1 MCDQRLPTAL
11 SETCSHVFSSVGAGL
26 ALFFLVINPIFPFQL
41 SQDAASPNSSRT
53 ASDSTRPS
61 IYEWHSFTTE
71 DGLPSNQVL
80 AVEATDERIWFGTD
94 AGLVRLEDGRMTTY
108 TPEEGLAHRV
118 VLTLKRDPRTG
129 ALWIGTMDGLSRL
142 SGGRFETYR
151 QLSSGLANNVVYGV
165 TVRGRHVW
173 VATAAGA
180 NRFDTYTGRW
190 EIYNDT
196 NTPMHERWVYG
207 VTSEDSLVYLATW
220 GGGVMEYN
228 TQNRE
233 WQDYTDPDDEMEIDV
248 FPDDG
253 LVHDVVATV
262 SYDDGVLWAGTYFGL
277 SRYDGSRWN
286 GYFSESSG
294 LVSNFINF
302 VKAGDSGVW
311 ICTDKGLNHYDG
323 DTWRLYRRRD
333 DGGGEVVVNGPSRS
347 SSSQVNTPTAIGHN
361 YVWKIDV
368 QGDTLW
374 VATEQGVSR
383 GIPTSS
389 PSSVALE

>member
-1 MCDQRLPTAL
+1 MNDQRAPSVL
-11 SETCSHVFSSVGAGL
+11 SQTCTHPVSSVGAGL
-26 ALFFLVINPIFPFQL
+26 VLFFLVVTPIFRPQL
-41 SQDAASPNSSRT
+41 GPDAARSHSSWIE
-53 ASDSTRPS
+53 SDSTTPS
-61 IYEWHSFTTE
+61 LYEWQTFTTE

-80 AVEATDERIWFGTD
+80 TVEATKERTWIGTD
-94 AGLVRLEDGRMTTY
+94 AGLVRLEDGRVETY
-108 TPEEGLAHRV
+108 TPEDGLAHRA
-118 VLTLKRDPRTG
+118 VLSLELDPRTG
-129 ALWIGTMDGLSRL
+129 ALWIGTMDGLSRF
-142 SGGRFETYR
+142 SGGRFKTYK

-165 TVRGRHVW
+165 TARGRHVW

-180 NRFDTYTGRW
+180 NRFDTYSGRW

-228 TQNRE
+228 TDTQA
-233 WQDYTDPDDEMEIDV
+233 WQDYSDPDGEMEIDV
-248 FPDDG
+248 FRDDG
-253 LVHDVVATV
+253 LVHNVVATV
-262 SYDDGVLWAGTYFGL
+262 SYFDGVLWAGTYFGI
-277 SRYDGSRWN
+277 SRYDGSSWN

-302 VKAGDSGVW
+302 VKADASGVW

-323 DTWRLYRRRD
+323 DTWRLYRHREG
-333 DGGGEVVVNGPSRS
+333 GGGEVIVTGPDRSSPSR
-347 SSSQVNTPTAIGHN
+347 TYRPTAIPHN
-361 YVWKIDV
+361 YVWKIDT

-383 GIPTSS
+383 GIPDST
-389 PSSVALE
+389 PSSATIE

>member
-1 MCDQRLPTAL
+1 MCDHRSPTAL
-11 SETCSHVFSSVGAGL
+11 SATCSHVFSSVGAGL
-26 ALFFLVINPIFPFQL
+26 ALFFLVITSISPFQL
-41 SQDAASPNSSRT
+41 SQDAASPNSSWT
-53 ASDSTRPS
+53 AADSTRPS
-61 IYEWHSFTTE
+61 IYEWHTFTAD

-94 AGLVRLEDGRMTTY
+94 AGLVRLEDGQMTTY
-108 TPEEGLAHRV
+108 TPEDGLAHRA

-129 ALWIGTMDGLSRL
+129 ALWIGTMDGLSRF

-207 VTSEDSLVYLATW
+207 VTSEDSLVFLATW

-233 WQDYTDPDDEMEIDV
+233 WQDYTDPDDEMEVDV

-262 SYDDGVLWAGTYFGL
+262 SYDEGVLWAGTYFGL

-302 VKAGDSGVW
+302 VDAGDSGVW

-323 DTWRLYRRRD
+323 DTWRLYRRREE
-333 DGGGEVVVNGPSRS
+333 GGGEVVINGPSRS
-347 SSSQVNTPTAIGHN
+347 SPSQVNTPTAIGHN
-361 YVWKIDV
+361 YVWKIDT